1 MGEEA
6 RYTRREFIKSSAVG
20 LAMAGLPALT
30 PSSFLLSSK
39 TNEPIGYRTLGRTG
53 LKVSVVSFGV
63 MRADNPGLIA
73 KAIRMGINHFDTA
86 NAYQNGNNEKM
97 VGEVV
102 KREGGRN
109 KLVIATK
116 VLLPRDKKAGRF
128 TSEATK
134 DSFIKMC
141 DEGLRRLQME
151 HVDILYVHSI
161 VSPQMVF
168 YEPALEA
175 LTQLKK
181 QGKVRF
187 TGISVHEREEEIIQ
201 EALKRDFYDVI
212 LTAYNFK
219 KENREAIKKSITS
232 ANQKGI
238 GIIAMKTQVGGF
250 DGSPQGLHPFQACLK
265 WVLDDTHVAC
275 AIPGIT
281 NVQQLEENC
290 AVMRQLELSQQEV
303 EQLSAYSKFLD
314 GCYCHGCKECVAR
327 CPQQLDIPEYMRSY
341 MYLVGYKDHDRAL
354 GVLRE
359 VARYSPATVCE
370 SCELCS
376 TWCSHGIDIR
386 GRITQLRTLLT
397 YS

>member
-102 KREGGRN
+102 KREGARD
-109 KLVIATK
+109 KLIIAIK

-151 HVDILYVHSI
+151 YVDILYVHSI

-168 YEPALEA
+168 YEPASEA

-341 MYLVGYKDHDRAL
+341 MYLEGYRDHGRAL

-359 VARYSPATVCE
+359 VVRYSPATVCE
-370 SCELCS
+370 SCESCS
-376 TWCSHGIDIR
+376 ARCSRGIDIG
-386 GRITQLRTLLT
+386 GRMARLRVLFT
-397 YS
+397 

>member
-1 MGEEA
+1 MEEEA
-6 RYTRREFIKSSAVG
+6 RYTRREFIKTSAVG
-20 LAMAGLPALT
+20 LAMAGLPTLT
-30 PSSFLLSSK
+30 PSSLLLSSK

-73 KAIRMGINHFDTA
+73 EAIRMGINHFDTA

-102 KREGGRN
+102 KREGGRD
-109 KLVIATK
+109 KLIIATK
-116 VLLPRDKKAGRF
+116 VLLPRDKKVGRF

-151 HVDILYVHSI
+151 YVDILYVHSI
-161 VSPQMVF
+161 ISPKMVF

-175 LTQLKK
+175 LARLKK
-181 QGKVRF
+181 EGKTRF
-187 TGISVHEREEEIIQ
+187 IGISVHEREEEIIQ

-232 ANQKGI
+232 AHQKGI

-314 GCYCHGCKECVAR
+314 GRYCHGCKECVGR

-354 GVLRE
+354 GVVRE

-376 TWCSHGIDIR
+376 TWCSHGIDVK
-386 GRITQLRTLLT
+386 GRISQLRRLLT
-397 YS
+397 FS